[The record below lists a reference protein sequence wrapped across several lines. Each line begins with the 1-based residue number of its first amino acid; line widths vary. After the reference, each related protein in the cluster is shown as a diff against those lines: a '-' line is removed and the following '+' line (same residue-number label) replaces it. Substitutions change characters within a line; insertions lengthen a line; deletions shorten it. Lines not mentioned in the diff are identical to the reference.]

1 MLHPLQSN
9 LPAFVFEFKKFD
21 AEDEES
27 IQETLSSAMQQMKTN
42 NYAATLQQE
51 GHTNIHLIA
60 IAFKGKEVKMVY
72 EEA

>member
-1 MLHPLQSN
+1 MSITP
-9 LPAFVFEFKKFD
+9 
-21 AEDEES
+21 ES
-27 IQETLSSAMQQMKTN
+27 IKETLASAMQQMKAN

-51 GHTNIHLIA
+51 GHSNIHLIA